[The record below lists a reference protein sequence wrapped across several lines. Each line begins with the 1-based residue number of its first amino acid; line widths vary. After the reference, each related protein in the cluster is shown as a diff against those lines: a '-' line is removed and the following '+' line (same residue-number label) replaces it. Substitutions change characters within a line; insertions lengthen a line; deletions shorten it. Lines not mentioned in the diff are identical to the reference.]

1 MMAPIQKI
9 LWTVVL
15 LELAGLGLVWRMRA
29 RPGPLPAVD
38 WSARM
43 MEDAVAGE
51 IREMEKRLQ
60 INDPRGWAELGA
72 TYRAFGLFPQAE
84 YCYRQVDKLSP
95 KDRSYLYYW
104 AECFD
109 LTGQTRQA
117 TKRYRQIIRENLEVP
132 LGVRTPQYCWLNI
145 GQDRLR
151 EENVPAAIDALSKA
165 RDLPRA
171 KFLLSRVLIRSGRA
185 KQAISLLDD
194 LMRDAPGMVEYNQ
207 MKSWA
212 EAALGDQDAAQE
224 FYERS
229 LRSRQELSKW
239 DPTYQEVLERRKRIG
254 SQSWHEKSLQLE
266 AQGKLQDAVAW
277 SRKAAQAFG
286 AEDRLQQ
293 LAKLELLTG
302 RPQEAIALAE
312 DCVRRVGAS
321 AKTLD
326 IIGVASIQLG
336 DRARAQRVWE
346 QAIELEPTPNLY
358 AKLAELRYLAGDA
371 VEAGRYRSMEQ
382 SQTGKDAWL
391 DNDLITARDHF
402 EKAVALYDGHANT
415 WFYLGETR
423 RFLGDIPG
431 AEAAYA
437 RCLRLNPDHGRA
449 RRGLER
455 MGKNGRK

>member
-1 MMAPIQKI
+1 MAPIQKI

-38 WSARM
+38 WSACM

-194 LMRDAPGMVEYNQ
+194 LLRDAPGMVEYNQ

-212 EAALGDQDAAQE
+212 ESALGDQDAAQE

-371 VEAGRYRSMEQ
+371 VEA
-382 SQTGKDAWL
+382 
-391 DNDLITARDHF
+391 
-402 EKAVALYDGHANT
+402 
-415 WFYLGETR
+415 
-423 RFLGDIPG
+423 
-431 AEAAYA
+431 
-437 RCLRLNPDHGRA
+437 
-449 RRGLER
+449 
-455 MGKNGRK
+455 